1 MSENQEYNKEKT
13 ETPGEL
19 ENEIKKAVVGAE
31 IIHETTKYTKESNGG
46 KAETIPKQEA
56 GQAKQTES
64 QAKRYQKG
72 ETSTSFTSAA
82 TGAEGCQGVA
92 RFSGLPGCVGRAGG
106 GTACASRAP
115 SSASATT
122 PGFWAMLTNNS
133 IRTKRLKRAS
143 MK

>member
-46 KAETIPKQEA
+46 KAETIRKQEA
-56 GQAKQTES
+56 GQVKQTES

-92 RFSGLPGCVGRAGG
+92 RFSGLAGCSGGRLCKKSRWRNSLCLKGAEFGKRNDPGVLGHVD
-106 GTACASRAP
+106 
-115 SSASATT
+115 
-122 PGFWAMLTNNS
+122 
-133 IRTKRLKRAS
+133 K
-143 MK
+143 